1 MMTPNEY
8 FKNKAL
14 NEFAHCITKMTGDE
28 FIGLAKVLCIPVFKD
43 DAVDIKGKP
52 APRKAEDIITDCLVA
67 FDKLNRQKR
76 REILKI
82 VKTIAKG

>member
-1 MMTPNEY
+1 MITPNEY

-14 NEFAHCITKMTGDE
+14 IEFAHCITKMTGEE
-28 FIGLAKVLCIPVFKD
+28 FIGLAKVLCVPVFKD

-52 APRKAEDIITDCLVA
+52 APRKAEDIIPDCLVA
-67 FDKLNRQKR
+67 FDKLSRKKR

-82 VKTIAKG
+82 VKTVTKG

>member
-1 MMTPNEY
+1 MTPNEY

-28 FIGLAKVLCIPVFKD
+28 FIGLAKVLCVPVFKD

-52 APRKAEDIITDCLVA
+52 APRNAEDIIADCLVA
-67 FDKLNRQKR
+67 FDGLNRQKR

>member
-1 MMTPNEY
+1 MITPNEY

-14 NEFAHCITKMTGDE
+14 NEFAECITKMSGEE
-28 FIGLAKVLCIPVFKD
+28 FIGLAKVLCVPVFKAN
-43 DAVDIKGKP
+43 AVDIKGKP

-82 VKTIAKG
+82 VKVIAKG

>member
-1 MMTPNEY
+1 MTPNEY

-14 NEFAHCITKMTGDE
+14 NEFANCIVKLNGEE
-28 FIGLAKVLCIPVFKD
+28 FIGLAKVLCVPVFKD

-52 APRKAEDIITDCLVA
+52 ATRKAEDIITDCLVA
-67 FDKLNRQKR
+67 FNKLNRQKR

>member
-1 MMTPNEY
+1 MINEY

-14 NEFAHCITKMTGDE
+14 NEFAAACTKLTGEE
-28 FIGLAKVLCIPVFKD
+28 FIGLAKVLCVPIFKD
-43 DAVDIKGKP
+43 NALDIKGKP
-52 APRKAEDIITDCLVA
+52 APRKAEDILTDCLVA